1 MKELECDKQ
10 VPIYYCYISGDI
22 AYGFGFVNASS
33 QYGTYLTLFDPLRD
47 GHNFI
52 TIEPVA

>member
-10 VPIYYCYISGDI
+10 VPIYYGCISGDI

-52 TIEPVA
+52 TINLA